1 MRKPIDS
8 LFGRLALLV
17 IGVLLLSHFAWFFA
31 MRIERNQMQ
40 TRYAVEEAAFL
51 VDAVRQHVERTP
63 DQPLPSRVRLVS
75 PDSPDVPKVAD
86 ANLPAPLKRFR
97 DDVSERMP
105 HGTQVEIGA
114 PGHPP
119 VLWVKEPTDPNWIV
133 VPVQPLR
140 PPRSLDRMLL
150 WLGTIFSAGVIAA
163 LFAAW
168 QLQQPLR
175 SLARAVARFGRGQPV
190 PPLRERGPRE
200 LRQLTRGFNQM
211 VEQVSQAE
219 SDRAVMLAG
228 VAHDLR
234 TPLARMR
241 LRAEMMD
248 DARLRDGVVRD
259 VDSMSHIV
267 DQFLAFAHGG
277 ADRSEP
283 VPVDQTCERIARSYR
298 AVAPNAPAVQTRLTA
313 DAGFRL
319 PTATLDRI
327 LSNLLDNAHAYGAP
341 PVLVETARTPTGY
354 VLSVS
359 DSGGGIAPRDLAA
372 ATRPFVRLDP
382 ARGGNGHSGLGLAI
396 VERLVLRLGG
406 TCEIGNRPEGG
417 LRVAMTFPFDAVP
430 KDELHAQAAREAA
443 PAGQAPRGIIRRTA
457 CRASR
462 RRCCRWCC
470 RSRSWPRRY
479 RRSYSGRGAPGFPP
493 AVIPARRSCSGTMPS
508 TTAGSGTT
516 RIPASARRTP
526 RRPDRGRRSPN
537 FLPFPSSSWSVNP
550 RGRGSAHPRG

>member
-1 MRKPIDS
+1 VLRRRRATPSAAAPEQREPFAFGRFVLDFQARTLSVDGKPATLSSSEFALLKIFVNHALRTLTRERLLELLHGPEYDGTDRGIDVQVGACGASSKRIRRRRVSSRPSAGAATCSCPTARPMRKPIDS

-31 MRIERNQMQ
+31 IRLERSQMQ

-51 VDAVRQHVERTP
+51 VDAVRQHIQRTP
-63 DQPLPSRVRLVS
+63 DQPLPSRVRLVA
-75 PDSPDVPKVAD
+75 PDSPDVPKTD
-86 ANLPAPLKRFR
+86 DSNLPVPLKRFR

-105 HGTQVEIGA
+105 RGTQVEIGA

-119 VLWVKEPTDPNWIV
+119 VLWVKEPTDRNWIV

-200 LRQLTRGFNQM
+200 LRQLTHGFNQM

-219 SDRAVMLAG
+219 NDRAVMLAG

-259 VDSMSHIV
+259 VDSMSHVV
-267 DQFLAFAHGG
+267 DQFLVFAHGG

-283 VPVDQTCERIARSYR
+283 VPVDEACERMARSYR
-298 AVAPNAPAVQTRLTA
+298 AVAPNAPPVQTRLTA
-313 DAGFRL
+313 GAGFLL

-341 PVLVETARTPTGY
+341 PVLIETARTQAGY
-354 VLSVS
+354 LLSVS
-359 DSGGGIAPRDLAA
+359 DSGGGIAPRDLAV

-406 TCEIGNRPEGG
+406 ACEIGNRPEGG

-430 KDELHAQAAREAA
+430 KDDLR
-443 PAGQAPRGIIRRTA
+443 
-457 CRASR
+457 
-462 RRCCRWCC
+462 
-470 RSRSWPRRY
+470 
-479 RRSYSGRGAPGFPP
+479 APG
-493 AVIPARRSCSGTMPS
+493 A
-508 TTAGSGTT
+508 
-516 RIPASARRTP
+516 
-526 RRPDRGRRSPN
+526 
-537 FLPFPSSSWSVNP
+537 
-550 RGRGSAHPRG
+550 

>member
-17 IGVLLLSHFAWFFA
+17 VGVLLLSHFAWFFA
-31 MRIERNQMQ
+31 MRLERNQMQ

-51 VDAVRQHVERTP
+51 VDAVRQHVARTP
-63 DQPLPSRVRLVS
+63 DQPLPSRVRLVTPGS
-75 PDSPDVPKVAD
+75 ADVPKGDD
-86 ANLPAPLKRFR
+86 ANLPAALKRFR
-97 DDVSERMP
+97 DDVTERMP
-105 HGTQVEIGA
+105 PGTRVEIGA
-114 PGHPP
+114 PGRPP
-119 VLWVKEPTDPNWIV
+119 VLWVKEPSDRNWIV

-140 PPRSLDRMLL
+140 PPRSIDRMLL

-200 LRQLTRGFNQM
+200 LRQLTHGFNQM

-267 DQFLAFAHGG
+267 DQFLVFAHGG

-283 VPVDQTCERIARSYR
+283 VPVDQ
-298 AVAPNAPAVQTRLTA
+298 
-313 DAGFRL
+313 
-319 PTATLDRI
+319 
-327 LSNLLDNAHAYGAP
+327 
-341 PVLVETARTPTGY
+341 
-354 VLSVS
+354 
-359 DSGGGIAPRDLAA
+359 
-372 ATRPFVRLDP
+372 
-382 ARGGNGHSGLGLAI
+382 
-396 VERLVLRLGG
+396 
-406 TCEIGNRPEGG
+406 
-417 LRVAMTFPFDAVP
+417 
-430 KDELHAQAAREAA
+430 
-443 PAGQAPRGIIRRTA
+443 A
-457 CRASR
+457 C
-462 RRCCRWCC
+462 
-470 RSRSWPRRY
+470 
-479 RRSYSGRGAPGFPP
+479 
-493 AVIPARRSCSGTMPS
+493 
-508 TTAGSGTT
+508 
-516 RIPASARRTP
+516 
-526 RRPDRGRRSPN
+526 
-537 FLPFPSSSWSVNP
+537 
-550 RGRGSAHPRG
+550 

>member
-8 LFGRLALLV
+8 LFGRLSLLV
-17 IGVLLLSHFAWFFA
+17 IGVLLLSHFAWYFA
-31 MRIERNQMQ
+31 IRLERNHMQ

-51 VDAVRQHVERTP
+51 VDAVRQHVARTP
-63 DQPLPSRVRLVS
+63 DQPLPSRVRLVP
-75 PDSPDVPKVAD
+75 PDSPDVPHQD
-86 ANLPAPLKRFR
+86 GTLPPSLKRFR
-97 DDVSERMP
+97 DDVSDRMP
-105 HGTQVEIGA
+105 AGTRVVVGA

-119 VLWVKEPTDPNWIV
+119 VLWVKEPTDANWIV
-133 VPVQPLR
+133 IPVQPLR

-190 PPLRERGPRE
+190 PPLREHGPRE
-200 LRQLTRGFNQM
+200 LRQLTHGFNQM
-211 VEQVSQAE
+211 VEQVSRAE
-219 SDRAVMLAG
+219 NDRAVMLAG

-259 VDSMSHIV
+259 VDSMTHIV
-267 DQFLAFAHGG
+267 DQFLVFAHGG
-277 ADRSEP
+277 HDRSEP
-283 VPVDQTCERIARSYR
+283 VPVDQACERIARTYR
-298 AVAPNAPAVQTRLTA
+298 AVAPNAPTVETRLAA
-313 DAGFRL
+313 DPGFLL

-341 PVLVETARTPTGY
+341 PVVVETTRTATGY
-354 VLSVS
+354 VLAVS
-359 DSGGGIAPRDLAA
+359 DHGGGIAPRDLAV

-406 TCEIGNRPEGG
+406 TCEIGNRPQGG
-417 LRVAMTFPFDAVP
+417 LRVEMTFPFDVVP
-430 KDELHAQAAREAA
+430 KDETHAQAA
-443 PAGQAPRGIIRRTA
+443 
-457 CRASR
+457 
-462 RRCCRWCC
+462 
-470 RSRSWPRRY
+470 
-479 RRSYSGRGAPGFPP
+479 
-493 AVIPARRSCSGTMPS
+493 
-508 TTAGSGTT
+508 
-516 RIPASARRTP
+516 
-526 RRPDRGRRSPN
+526 
-537 FLPFPSSSWSVNP
+537 
-550 RGRGSAHPRG
+550 